1 MRLLL
6 VLTFT
11 GAVESSVGIM
21 FKPRLQLLLLLS
33 VTLLIAP
40 SLSAQSDMRVVVAN
54 MSQDMKL
61 IVQEVKSLRL
71 EVEDVKRENARLK
84 AQVAA
89 SSSNRDTD
97 VQITNLSGA
106 IDTLRRE
113 YRQADEVQ
121 KQQIIAEVS
130 RQIDA
135 LAKQTEGALNSVA
148 KAVESQPNMPVT
160 VSFSDDY
167 PKTGKPYTV
176 RSGDTLSG
184 IARKHGSTAKYI
196 QNANKIANP
205 AKDLQIGQTI
215 FIPISE

>member
-1 MRLLL
+1 
-6 VLTFT
+6 
-11 GAVESSVGIM
+11 M
-21 FKPRLQLLLLLS
+21 FKSRLQLLFLLS
-33 VTLLIAP
+33 IILFMTQSV
-40 SLSAQSDMRVVVAN
+40 SAQSDMRVAVAN
-54 MSQDMKL
+54 MSQDVKL
-61 IVQEVKSLRL
+61 LVQEVKSLRL
-71 EVEDVKRENARLK
+71 EVESVKRENAQLK
-84 AQVAA
+84 AQVVA
-89 SSSNRDTD
+89 SSSNRDTEA
-97 VQITNLSGA
+97 QITNLSSA
-106 IDTLRRE
+106 IDALRRD

-148 KAVESQPNMPVT
+148 KAVESQPSVPVT
-160 VSFSDDY
+160 VNFSDDY

-184 IARKHGSTAKYI
+184 IARAHGSTVKYI

>member
-1 MRLLL
+1 
-6 VLTFT
+6 
-11 GAVESSVGIM
+11 M
-21 FKPRLQLLLLLS
+21 FKSRLQLLFLLS
-33 VTLLIAP
+33 IILFMTQSV
-40 SLSAQSDMRVVVAN
+40 SAQSDMRVAVAN
-54 MSQDMKL
+54 MSQDVKL
-61 IVQEVKSLRL
+61 LVQEVKSLRL
-71 EVEDVKRENARLK
+71 EVESVKRENAQLK
-84 AQVAA
+84 AQVVA
-89 SSSNRDTD
+89 SSSNRDTEA
-97 VQITNLSGA
+97 QITNLSSA
-106 IDTLRRE
+106 IDALRRE

-148 KAVESQPNMPVT
+148 KAVESQPSVPVT
-160 VSFSDDY
+160 VNFSDDY

-184 IARKHGSTAKYI
+184 IARAHGSTVKYI

>member
-1 MRLLL
+1 
-6 VLTFT
+6 
-11 GAVESSVGIM
+11 M

>member
-1 MRLLL
+1 M
-6 VLTFT
+6 
-11 GAVESSVGIM
+11 
-21 FKPRLQLLLLLS
+21 LLS